1 MTTAVI
7 VQARTGSTRLPGK
20 VLMSLGRHTVL
31 EEVLDRCRRIP
42 GADVVVCAIPEA
54 AVDDVLIAPAE
65 RAGAVVVRGS
75 ETDVLGRY
83 AKAAAAVGASTVMRV
98 TSDCPLIDPQV
109 CAEVLRLREREGA
122 DYASNA
128 LPSTFPHGLDCE
140 AFTAAALTE
149 AASKATVPY
158 DREHVT
164 PWLIRASHLKRSN
177 YPSGDPSLARLRW
190 TLDFPEDLAFLRAV
204 FAALPPG
211 GSAGMADVLAVIQR
225 NPEIVEI
232 NAARNPRHREQSI
245 AT

>member
-20 VLMSLGRHTVL
+20 VLMSIGRRTVL

-65 RAGAVVVRGS
+65 RVGAVVVRGS
-75 ETDVLGRY
+75 ETDVLSRY
-83 AKAAAAVGASTVMRV
+83 AKAAAAVGATTVMRV

-109 CAEVLRLREREGA
+109 CGEVLRLRAREGA

-128 LPSTFPHGLDCE
+128 LEATFPHGLDCE
-140 AFTAAALTE
+140 AFTATALSDAASSATE
-149 AASKATVPY
+149 AY

-164 PWLIRASHLKRSN
+164 PWLIRAAHFKRAN
-177 YPSGDPSLARLRW
+177 YSSGDPSLARLRW
-190 TLDFPEDLAFLRAV
+190 TLDFAEDLAFVRAV

-211 GSAGMADVLAVIQR
+211 GSAGMGDILAVMMR
-225 NPEIVEI
+225 HPEIAEI
-232 NAARNPRHREQSI
+232 NAMHNPRHKRRGIS
-245 AT
+245 